1 MKRLQVSE
9 PFARTSSCL
18 VSCSRWARFSSDSP
32 AMLVT
37 RSADIAETATGVKI
51 PPSGE
56 MSFAL
61 ITSLAMSSMKRF
73 KATYNHTMRLAGEVM
88 EVGAG

>member
-9 PFARTSSCL
+9 PFVRTSSCL

-37 RSADIAETATGVKI
+37 RSADIAEIATGVKI
-51 PPSGE
+51 PPRGE
-56 MSFAL
+56 MSFDS
-61 ITSLAMSSMKRF
+61 ITSIAMLSIKRF
-73 KATYNHTMRLAGEVM
+73 KATYNHTMRLAREALEE
-88 EVGAG
+88 EVG